1 MGRLRW
7 GIPLSAVPVLAV
19 GLLPALASAAPS
31 APAAP
36 FAVAFP
42 APGDGY
48 AAAGDD
54 ITLQGVEVGQV
65 AGLTVTGAASGV
77 HAGTLSALG
86 TKRGVTFN
94 AAGDFTPGEKVTV
107 RVPGVSVQNASGD
120 LYTFTVATPGP
131 PIDPNTLADGG
142 TGTVKPQA
150 RAAAALSCTATA
162 QQYISRPDLGAVPG
176 ACTTGPDATAPSDPA
191 NATAD
196 KLFAAAAGPA
206 IYDRSG
212 QLVWYGNTGPSPL
225 FGNFQVVNLHGEDL
239 LAYYD
244 GVPSP
249 LFGSG
254 QGEFPL
260 LDTHYNLVHTVRAAN
275 GYRADLHEMQLTP
288 QGTAL
293 IGSYVTVN
301 TLGGPIIDY
310 VVQEVEIDTGNKVF
324 EWHALDHIST
334 ADSHF
339 FRLPGLP
346 WDWFHGNSV
355 QQTADGNLLVSA
367 RHTLAAYKINKTGIN
382 GNTGDLIW
390 TLGGNHTN
398 FNPIGTGLGVDPTE
412 AYPFCWQHDARELP
426 DGSYTVFDNAQ
437 TIGIPQ
443 PCGKNGDGNSR
454 GLQMNLTPPTGTT
467 MGTAVITDVYRHDPN
482 VSAGAAGN
490 VQALPDGSRF
500 LGFGQVPEATLYA
513 PDNTPRLEVGLIGP
527 SYRAFTFPW
536 KGTPSEPPTVVVKDG
551 SAYASWNGATQVSS
565 WQVLTGPNAD
575 DLVKDGGRQPRTG
588 FETQLSLSNSAAPV
602 VRVQALDADGNIL
615 GTSVTPVSGST
626 HLQLPNAT
634 AQFTSGYLSVR
645 ATTPATGGVN
655 VTGADLALSPV
666 NADYSLLFG
675 LIPLRATIS
684 LTPVDPTLG
693 RTIPLTG
700 TFAVGG
706 STATFTANVHL
717 DDFSAFGISLQG
729 YFGTKCASMPVTFT
743 TTSSGDARLGSELTG
758 TYTIPPFA
766 GCDGVESVVS
776 SLLSA
781 PGNTISLK
789 LD

>member
-1 MGRLRW
+1 MGRLRL
-7 GIPLSAVPVLAV
+7 GIVLSAASVLAV
-19 GLLPALASAAPS
+19 GLLPALASAAAS
-31 APAAP
+31 AAAP
-36 FAVAFP
+36 SAVAFP

-54 ITLQGVEVGQV
+54 ITLQGVEAGQV

-77 HAGTLSALG
+77 HPGTLSALG
-86 TKRGVTFN
+86 TKKGVTFN
-94 AAGDFTPGEKVTV
+94 PASDFKPGEQVTV

-150 RAAAALSCTATA
+150 QTATALSCTATT
-162 QQYISRPDLGAVPG
+162 QQYVSRPDLGAVPG

-196 KLFAAAAGPA
+196 KVFTATGGPT

-212 QLVWYGNTGPSPL
+212 QLVWYGNTGPSPQI
-225 FGNFQVVNLHGEDL
+225 GNFQVVNLHGQDL

-244 GVPSP
+244 GVSSAVP
-249 LFGSG
+249 GSG
-254 QGEFPL
+254 QGEYPL

-275 GYRADLHEMQLTP
+275 GYKADLHEMQLTP

-293 IGSYVTVN
+293 IGSYVSVN
-301 TLGGPIIDY
+301 SAGGPIIDY
-310 VVQEVEIDTGNKVF
+310 VIQEVEIDTGNKLF

-339 FRLPGLP
+339 PSLLGAP
-346 WDWFHGNSV
+346 WDWIHGNSL
-355 QQTADGNLLVSA
+355 QQTADGNLLLSG
-367 RHTLAAYKINKTGIN
+367 RHTWATYKINKTGAN
-382 GNTGDLIW
+382 GNIGDLIW

-398 FNPIGTGLGVDPTE
+398 FNPISTGPGVDPTE

-426 DGSYTVFDNAQ
+426 DGSYTVFDNASA
-437 TIGIPQ
+437 ILIPQ
-443 PCGKNGDGNSR
+443 LCGKNRDGNSR
-454 GLQMNLTPPTGTT
+454 GLQMNLVPPTGTT
-467 MGTAVITDVYRHDPN
+467 MGTAVITNVHRHDPN
-482 VSAGAAGN
+482 VASGFAGN
-490 VQALPDGSRF
+490 MQALPGGSRF

-513 PDNTPRLEVGLIGP
+513 PDNTPQLEVGLTGA

-536 KGTPSEPPTVVVKDG
+536 QGTPSEPPTVVVKDG
-551 SAYASWNGATQVSS
+551 SAYASWNGATQVSA
-565 WQVLTGPNAD
+565 WQVLTGSNAD
-575 DLVKDGGRQPRTG
+575 DLVPDGGPQPRTG
-588 FETQLSLSNSAAPV
+588 FETQLRLSNSAAPV
-602 VRVQALDADGNIL
+602 VRVQALDADGKIL
-615 GTSVTPVSGST
+615 DTSATPVSGST

-634 AQFTSGYLSVR
+634 AQFTSGHLTMR

-655 VTGADLALSPV
+655 VTGADLVLSPA

-675 LIPLRATIS
+675 LIPVRATIS

-717 DDFSAFGISLQG
+717 DDFSVFGISLQG
-729 YFGTKCASMPVTFT
+729 YFGTNCASMPVTFT

-758 TYTIPPFA
+758 TYTIPPFT
-766 GCDGVESVVS
+766 GCTGVEPVVS
-776 SLLSA
+776 GLLSA

-789 LD
+789 LG